1 MSVWERQ
8 EIQEVLREAVALL
21 KGIQFSGVAS
31 GIKASGLDLG
41 LVHFEEPM
49 RVAAVYTAN
58 KVKAAHI
65 LYNRKRVKGPV
76 RALLVNSGCANAC
89 TGPEGVKDLDQ
100 IAESLAAELRVNQDE
115 ILFASTGVIGRRL
128 PVDKIIAGLPALK
141 KSLRD
146 KHIELFARAIM
157 TTDTYPKLVQ
167 ATVSGKG
174 GGTLA
179 GVAKG
184 AGMINPLFATMLS
197 FLFTDCSVADAQL
210 KKLIPAMAR
219 ESFERITVDGDTS
232 TNDTVM
238 LFARARGG
246 SVSDTAAFKERLLGL
261 MKELSFLI
269 VRDGEGATKVIHITV
284 TGASKK
290 GTAEK
295 LARRIANSPLVKTA
309 FFGCDPNWGRIIA
322 AAGDAGV
329 PIRPEKVEIVMQG
342 ETLVRSGV
350 EVPFSEPHLK
360 KLMDKKEVEL
370 FLDLHDGKA
379 SYDIYTTDLTFDY
392 IKINASYR
400 T

>member
-1 MSVWERQ
+1 M
-8 EIQEVLREAVALL
+8 LREPVTLP
-21 KGIQFSGVAS
+21 KGIQFSGLAS

-41 LVHFEEPM
+41 LVYFEEPM
-49 RVAAVYTAN
+49 HFAAVYTSN

-65 LYNRKRVKGPV
+65 LYNKKRVKGSV

-89 TGPEGVKDLDQ
+89 TGPEGVKDLER
-100 IAESLAAELRVNQDE
+100 IAGALADEIRIDQDE

-128 PVDKIIAGLPALK
+128 PVETIIAALPALK
-141 KSLRD
+141 RTLKE

-157 TTDTYPKLVQ
+157 TTDTYPKVVQ
-167 ATVSGKG
+167 TQVPGKG
-174 GGTLA
+174 GGSIA

-197 FLFTDCSVADAQL
+197 FLFTDCAVPNDHL

-232 TNDTVM
+232 TNDSVM
-238 LFARARGG
+238 VFAHAG
-246 SVSDTAAFKERLLGL
+246 SEPVSDSAGFREKLLGL

-284 TGASKK
+284 TGARKK
-290 GTAEK
+290 EIAEK

-342 ETLVRSGV
+342 EKLVQNGV
-350 EVPFSEPHLK
+350 EVPFSEAALK

-370 FLDLHDGKA
+370 LLDLHDGRA
-379 SYDIYTTDLTFDY
+379 SFDIYTTDLTFDY

>member
-1 MSVWERQ
+1 
-8 EIQEVLREAVALL
+8 LL
-21 KGIQFSGVAS
+21 KGIQFSGIAS

-41 LVHFEEPM
+41 LVYFEEPM
-49 RVAAVYTAN
+49 HFAAVYTSN

-65 LYNRKRVKGPV
+65 LYNKKKVKGSV

-89 TGPEGVKDLDQ
+89 TGAEGVKDLER
-100 IAESLAAELRVNQDE
+100 IAGALADELRINQDE
-115 ILFASTGVIGRRL
+115 VLFASTGVIGRRL
-128 PVDKIIAGLPALK
+128 PVETIIAALPALK
-141 KSLRD
+141 RTLKE

-157 TTDTYPKLVQ
+157 TTDTYPKVVQ
-167 ATVSGKG
+167 TQVPGKG
-174 GGTLA
+174 GGSIA

-197 FLFTDCSVADAQL
+197 FLFTDCSVPNEQIR
-210 KKLIPAMAR
+210 KLIPAMAR

-238 LFARARGG
+238 VFARAG
-246 SVSDTAAFKERLLGL
+246 SEPVSDSAGFRERLLGL

-284 TGASKK
+284 TGARKK
-290 GTAEK
+290 EIAEK

-342 ETLVRSGV
+342 EKLVQNGV
-350 EVPFSEPHLK
+350 EVPFSEAALK

-370 FLDLHDGKA
+370 LLDLHDGRA
-379 SYDIYTTDLTFDY
+379 SYDIYTIDLTFDY